1 MEESHSN
8 CELFF
13 YADCL
18 ANSKRTD
25 YLSPSMNLCDQAMM
39 GSRQCELTQPD
50 ASFLVCA
57 IYDALKKLLQPSFV
71 FLHLRQFLIINFLG
85 RERIKK
91 LPLEILNPGG
101 PKPTYRHLR
110 PFPQAPY
117 GLRSPVGTCGLTS
130 LNELTHHVEQQF
142 FCRADLHCHRSGP
155 SEQ

>member
-13 YADCL
+13 YADFL

-57 IYDALKKLLQPSFV
+57 IYDALKKFLQPSFV
-71 FLHLRQFLIINFLG
+71 FLHLKQLLVLASTGKLESECKETKASRIN
-85 RERIKK
+85 
-91 LPLEILNPGG
+91 
-101 PKPTYRHLR
+101 RHLIVIQYNA
-110 PFPQAPY
+110 F
-117 GLRSPVGTCGLTS
+117 
-130 LNELTHHVEQQF
+130 
-142 FCRADLHCHRSGP
+142 HRY
-155 SEQ
+155 